1 MRTRVPGL
9 PCLSPMGPGVEEID
23 EFGPVLRF
31 SKSNSTPSGV
41 FNETGAD
48 FLGMKDEEAAFN
60 PLPREIV
67 DDGVEGDG
75 ATP

>member
-1 MRTRVPGL
+1 
-9 PCLSPMGPGVEEID
+9 
-23 EFGPVLRF
+23 
-31 SKSNSTPSGV
+31 
-41 FNETGAD
+41 
-48 FLGMKDEEAAFN
+48 MKDEEAAFN